1 MAMFDNLGL
10 ALSLLRELRG
20 KSQARLS
27 KDAGIGKSQLSKYE
41 NGKELPKLDSLEKV
55 LNALKVGYYE
65 FFYTM
70 HVVDRRAAA
79 LAQSDAAGEIPEP
92 GKSRAESLYVPPLA
106 SGSSILVEPTDQA
119 FSQILNDLL
128 ILHRRL
134 LEQMVFSP
142 AKPSK
147 RLRASR

>member
-1 MAMFDNLGL
+1 MAMFDNVGL
-10 ALSLLRELRG
+10 AISLLRELRG

-27 KDAGIGKSQLSKYE
+27 KEAGIGKSQLSKYE

-70 HVVDRRAAA
+70 HMVDRRAAD
-79 LAQSDAAGEIPEP
+79 LAQGDRAPDSLDEP
-92 GKSRAESLYVPPLA
+92 LYVPPLF
-106 SGSSILVEPTDQA
+106 SGGSILAEPADQA
-119 FSQILNDLL
+119 FSQVLTDLL
-128 ILHRRL
+128 VLHRRL
-134 LEQMVFSP
+134 LEQMVFPS

-147 RLRASR
+147 RLKAPR

>member
-1 MAMFDNLGL
+1 MAMFDHVGL

-20 KSQARLS
+20 KSQARLCRE
-27 KDAGIGKSQLSKYE
+27 AGIGKSQLSKYE

-70 HVVDRRAAA
+70 HLVDRRASD
-79 LAQSDAAGEIPEP
+79 LAKGDLTHEEATESHGEP
-92 GKSRAESLYVPPLA
+92 LYVPPLF
-106 SGSSILVEPTDQA
+106 SGGSILAEPADQA
-119 FSQILNDLL
+119 FSQVLTDLL

-134 LEQMVFSP
+134 LEQMVFSTAKP
-142 AKPSK
+142 AK
-147 RLRASR
+147 RLKTSR

>member
-1 MAMFDNLGL
+1 MFDNLGL
-10 ALSLLRELRG
+10 ALGLLRELRG

-79 LAQSDAAGEIPEP
+79 LAQSDAAGETTEAA